1 MMPGNHEMNKGVYLV
16 LVGKSTK
23 EDTLVAIWRSLAGGL
38 LSLRTGTN
46 QFLQM
51 GSDIKTGLN

>member
-23 EDTLVAIWRSLAGGL
+23 EDRYPSRDMEVPCRGTLIIKNKGL
-38 LSLRTGTN
+38 INFYQWGLR
-46 QFLQM
+46 
-51 GSDIKTGLN
+51 